1 MTKDSLGKLYDRFTP
16 DERFR
21 LAIEA
26 LVRGDEEEVQ
36 RLRDTC
42 PREIYRMTELAYR
55 DRVTRSMEM
64 TMGVCLDLVPHLAQ
78 LWMIRGFREA
88 LPLTYNA
95 CEDVAVLAY
104 LDGHKAGSKHAW
116 QTAGKIGEP
125 PPGWEQGGKED
136 EDPVTEENLQRITG
150 CLDKVR
156 EGFLGSLRELERCI
170 ASEALTIWEAFAG
183 FCEEELLLEP
193 EKLVKVWFEPIL
205 PEIEKLMSLPDL
217 PEVDPEGLKEY
228 EATLRRVWSKLVRSD

>member
-1 MTKDSLGKLYDRFTP
+1 MKKDSLGKLYDRFTP

-55 DRVTRSMEM
+55 DRIMRSMEM
-64 TMGVCLDLVPHLAQ
+64 TMGVCLDLVPLLAQ
-78 LWMIRGFREA
+78 LKMVEAFRET
-88 LPLTYNA
+88 LPLSYNW

-104 LDGHKAGSKHAW
+104 LDGHEAGSKHAW

-125 PPGWEQGGKED
+125 PPGWEEGG
-136 EDPVTEENLQRITG
+136 EDPVTDEDLQRITEP
-150 CLDKVR
+150 LDKVR
-156 EGFLGSLRELERCI
+156 EGFDGSLRKLERGI

-183 FCEEELLLEP
+183 FCEEELLLGP
-193 EKLVKVWFEPIL
+193 EKLVKVWFEPIV
-205 PEIEKLMSLPDL
+205 PEIEKLKNLPD
-217 PEVDPEGLKEY
+217 PPDADPKALKEY
-228 EATLRRVWSKLVRSD
+228 EASLRQVWSKLVRSD